1 MWSDLYF
8 VYKLYKNV
16 SSKNVLLLFHQ
27 GTKFL
32 ILAIMVWLFDSNLC
46 SVFKYVPNPQL
57 HAW

>member
-8 VYKLYKNV
+8 VYKLYKKVN
-16 SSKNVLLLFHQ
+16 SKQVIGLFHS

-32 ILAIMVWLFDSNLC
+32 ILAIGVWLFDSNLC
-46 SVFKYVPNPQL
+46 TIFEYVPNPQL

>member
-16 SSKNVLLLFHQ
+16 SSEKVIGLFHQ

-32 ILAIMVWLFDSNLC
+32 ILAITVWLFDSNLC
-46 SVFKYVPNPQL
+46 IVFKYVPNPQL

>member
-8 VYKLYKNV
+8 VYKLYKGV
-16 SSKNVLLLFHQ
+16 QSKTITKLFHQ

-32 ILAIMVWLFDSNLC
+32 ILAIAVWLFDKNLC
-46 SVFKYVPNPQL
+46 IVYNYVPNPQL